1 MNTEYSYTTHE
12 RMQKDPQEW
21 IQYHRQ
27 LNEKRKSWSIDPLDI
42 IIARLKTMSSRLK
55 IGDFGCGTAKIME
68 EIGSERVIS
77 FDHVAINDKVIEC
90 DMKSVSEHVDDD
102 SLDVIV
108 FSLSLMGKNWQD
120 YIIEAKRCLS
130 IRGSLFIAVTT
141 KELDEGRRLHSLPK
155 ILKDNGFFV
164 DTKEER
170 GDFTF
175 IEGNKNLIFL
185 LFNLASIVIVI
196 QL

>member
-1 MNTEYSYTTHE
+1 MNTEYSQTTHE
-12 RMQKDPQEW
+12 RMKKDPQEW

-27 LNEKRKSWSIDPLDI
+27 LNEKRKSWSVDPLDV
-42 IIARLKTMSSRLK
+42 IIAKLKTMSPRLK

-68 EIGSERVIS
+68 EIGSERVMS
-77 FDHVAINDKVIEC
+77 FDHVAINDKVIAC
-90 DMKSVSEHVDDD
+90 DIKSVSEHVEDKN
-102 SLDVIV
+102 LDVIV

-130 IRGSLFIAVTT
+130 TRGSIFIAVTT
-141 KELDEGRRLHSLPK
+141 HELDEGRRLHSLPNV
-155 ILKDNGFFV
+155 LRDNNFFI

-175 IEGNKNLIFL
+175 IEGINI
-185 LFNLASIVIVI
+185 
-196 QL
+196 